1 MQYNTVGRER
11 KVSGGQANL
20 LKKVNQ
26 ALMVGRLDKTE
37 KRKNAEKQRFWG
49 SFRDFFDFLRHPKVA
64 FWSQ

>member
-26 ALMVGRLDKTE
+26 ALMVGCLDKTE
-37 KRKNAEKQRFWG
+37 NREKRQTMPKNAK
-49 SFRDFFDFLRHPKVA
+49 KC
-64 FWSQ
+64 